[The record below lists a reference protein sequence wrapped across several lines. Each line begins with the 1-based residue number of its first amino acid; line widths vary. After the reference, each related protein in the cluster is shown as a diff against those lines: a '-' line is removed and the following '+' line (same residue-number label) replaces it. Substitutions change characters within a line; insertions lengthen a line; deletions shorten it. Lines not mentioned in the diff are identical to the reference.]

1 MCTTSIMEDSQ
12 RYTICNL
19 NGLRV
24 KPYFC
29 QTSPPFSFC
38 TAKIQN
44 IFQMSK
50 KRPLKSFTEEQ
61 IFFFLMYK
69 ANDMLYYWETTIPI
83 LRHIFPI
90 YMTLISR
97 FCNLEF
103 TIVVPLKPILLK
115 NQTFS
120 YFLLLV
126 CGILHIFAVS
136 KSINKRYENIQVK
149 IYRHI
154 TLNRV

>member
-44 IFQMSK
+44 IFQLSK
-50 KRPLKSFTEEQ
+50 KRPLKSIIEEQ
-61 IFFFLMYK
+61 FFFFLVYK
-69 ANDMLYYWETTIPI
+69 ANDILYFRETTIPI
-83 LRHIFPI
+83 LRQMLPI
-90 YMTLISR
+90 CMALISR

-103 TIVVPLKPILLK
+103 ANVVPLKHILLK
-115 NQTFS
+115 NQTFP
-120 YFLLLV
+120 
-126 CGILHIFAVS
+126 
-136 KSINKRYENIQVK
+136 
-149 IYRHI
+149 
-154 TLNRV
+154 

>member
-38 TAKIQN
+38 TAKIQI
-44 IFQMSK
+44 IFQKSK
-50 KRPLKSFTEEQ
+50 KRPLKSITEEQ

-69 ANDMLYYWETTIPI
+69 ANKIPYFRETTIPI
-83 LRHIFPI
+83 LRQMLPI
-90 YMTLISR
+90 CMTLISR

-103 TIVVPLKPILLK
+103 ANVVPLKPILLK
-115 NQTFS
+115 NQTFP
-120 YFLLLV
+120 
-126 CGILHIFAVS
+126 
-136 KSINKRYENIQVK
+136 
-149 IYRHI
+149 
-154 TLNRV
+154 

>member
-19 NGLRV
+19 NGLHV

-38 TAKIQN
+38 IAKILN
-44 IFQMSK
+44 IFQKSK

-61 IFFFLMYK
+61 FFFFLMYK
-69 ANDMLYYWETTIPI
+69 ANQILYFWENTIPI
-83 LRHIFPI
+83 LRQILPI
-90 YMTLISR
+90 CMTLISR

-103 TIVVPLKPILLK
+103 ANAVPLKPILLK
-115 NQTFS
+115 NQTFP
-120 YFLLLV
+120 
-126 CGILHIFAVS
+126 
-136 KSINKRYENIQVK
+136 
-149 IYRHI
+149 
-154 TLNRV
+154 